1 MLVRRLLIIAITSIF
16 IVSACVPEHS
26 KIIVAEFDKIPI
38 TMEEFENSY
47 SKNLGGP
54 ANVKNDSLEAFKK
67 FLDLYVNYK
76 MKLRD
81 AFVRGYTTDE
91 NMQNEILNYKANIG
105 STLFLEDSLYEPALR
120 TLYEKRKSELR
131 ASHIFLI
138 PDTSMNEEQ
147 TTALA
152 QKIIDSVKAGADFA
166 AMAKKYS
173 KDTYT
178 KDKGGDVYYFTA
190 GQIAAPILEDVIYS
204 LKVGEIYPKP
214 VNSGFGIH
222 VIKLTDRIDRKAAVQ
237 AQHIL
242 VSLRDS
248 VGKPLQDTT
257 KAFEKIKEI
266 KDRIDAG
273 EDFGELALKYS
284 DDPGSARNKGDLG
297 SFTRGRMVREF
308 DETVFNLKKDEVSK
322 IIRTQFGYHII
333 KLNDIKQIP
342 PYEEERENL
351 KDIYKKTRYK
361 NDYPAL
367 VEKLKN
373 QFGFKRND
381 AAFEKVY
388 MNLDTLRINYEYK
401 SSYFQKE
408 FGALELFEIS
418 NKSFVVDSLI
428 NYMLQKNIGVG
439 RKIDKSTFG
448 NTYNQFESEMVIN
461 QKGLVYDKDNQGFA
475 KLMSEY
481 EDGVYLFKILENEVW
496 TKINI
501 DSNMIAEYWDK
512 NKESF
517 NWGNRVELKAIFVK
531 EDSLI
536 NKIYN
541 EINTGKNFDSLYSK
555 YNINSVTKDIN
566 GLMDI
571 NANAFTQN
579 ASIIKNIG
587 GVSRPFQYQ
596 DGWAIVKL
604 LNREQARI
612 KTYDEAK
619 AEAASALQESETKRL
634 EEEYISKL
642 KNVYKPVYYYDE
654 LQKAFKN

>member
-1 MLVRRLLIIAITSIF
+1 
-16 IVSACVPEHS
+16 
-26 KIIVAEFDKIPI
+26 
-38 TMEEFENSY
+38 MEEFENSY

-257 KAFEKIKEI
+257 KAFEK
-266 KDRIDAG
+266 
-273 EDFGELALKYS
+273 
-284 DDPGSARNKGDLG
+284 
-297 SFTRGRMVREF
+297 
-308 DETVFNLKKDEVSK
+308 
-322 IIRTQFGYHII
+322 
-333 KLNDIKQIP
+333 
-342 PYEEERENL
+342 
-351 KDIYKKTRYK
+351 
-361 NDYPAL
+361 
-367 VEKLKN
+367 
-373 QFGFKRND
+373 
-381 AAFEKVY
+381 
-388 MNLDTLRINYEYK
+388 LRK
-401 SSYFQKE
+401 
-408 FGALELFEIS
+408 
-418 NKSFVVDSLI
+418 
-428 NYMLQKNIGVG
+428 
-439 RKIDKSTFG
+439 
-448 NTYNQFESEMVIN
+448 
-461 QKGLVYDKDNQGFA
+461 
-475 KLMSEY
+475 
-481 EDGVYLFKILENEVW
+481 
-496 TKINI
+496 
-501 DSNMIAEYWDK
+501 
-512 NKESF
+512 
-517 NWGNRVELKAIFVK
+517 
-531 EDSLI
+531 
-536 NKIYN
+536 
-541 EINTGKNFDSLYSK
+541 
-555 YNINSVTKDIN
+555 
-566 GLMDI
+566 
-571 NANAFTQN
+571 
-579 ASIIKNIG
+579 
-587 GVSRPFQYQ
+587 
-596 DGWAIVKL
+596 
-604 LNREQARI
+604 
-612 KTYDEAK
+612 
-619 AEAASALQESETKRL
+619 
-634 EEEYISKL
+634 
-642 KNVYKPVYYYDE
+642 
-654 LQKAFKN
+654 